1 MGPRGRGAD
10 RSDFGS
16 NGSNAVLPVGLTVA
30 FGACLD
36 DDRGICIPGAEDQEA
51 LLQPWQLLQSDKD
64 RYIRGHAVIGPTLH
78 FEDRHV
84 RCDDR
89 DKQPRFAGLAW
100 PGSAWFGRGEPK
112 NNGRAYQR
120 QKQYCDTTISTAMA
134 LSRPMSSSAPI
145 SATHRAL
152 FMSKA
157 PSPAL
162 DS

>member
-100 PGSAWFGRGEPK
+100 PGSAVGNQKTTAGLIRGRSNTVTP
-112 NNGRAYQR
+112 
-120 QKQYCDTTISTAMA
+120 
-134 LSRPMSSSAPI
+134 LSAPLW
-145 SATHRAL
+145 H
-152 FMSKA
+152 
-157 PSPAL
+157 SP
-162 DS
+162 DP